1 MPTDSPFTARSA
13 VVERETP
20 AWRARIGWVKP
31 GPVSRAID
39 RFFAVLPSDVD
50 VVIST
55 TNWSLQ
61 MTNRERFDAAAIER
75 PIDALVAAVR
85 DLQAYDRIDFAAVTG
100 DLIQAALG
108 PAWNQQARQAV
119 EAASGVPAAT
129 AMTAATDALRALA
142 VRRLAVATPVS
153 TAKNEHVRRYLE
165 AEGFTVERIS
175 GLDAASSQAI
185 HALPVD
191 APYRAALAV
200 YREAPRAE
208 ALYLPSLSWGAE
220 QFAERLEQELGIPVM
235 TLYGSIV
242 WSALTAIGYGS
253 PVAGYGRLLRTV
265 GQPRPGAE

>member
-1 MPTDSPFTARSA
+1 VDEGEA
-13 VVERETP
+13 P

-61 MTNRERFDAAAIER
+61 MTNREHFDAAALER

-108 PAWNQQARQAV
+108 PGWNQQARRAV
-119 EAASGVPAAT
+119 AEASGLPAAT
-129 AMTAATDALRALA
+129 AMTAATDALRAVGA
-142 VRRLAVATPVS
+142 SRIAVATPVS
-153 TAKNEHVRRYLE
+153 AAKNESVRSYLV
-165 AEGFTVERIS
+165 AEGFSVERIS

-185 HALPVD
+185 HALPAD

-200 YREAPRAE
+200 AREAPGAE

-220 QFAERLEQELGIPVM
+220 RFAERLEHELGIPVV
-235 TLYGSIV
+235 TLYGSVV
-242 WSALTAIGYGS
+242 WSALTAIGYPN
-253 PVAGYGRLLRTV
+253 PVAGHGRLLRMV
-265 GQPRPGAE
+265 GPSAPGTG